1 MAELMQHSAKDA
13 IAFGDGMNDK
23 EMLQMAGKG
32 CIMENA
38 HQTLKDLLPNM
49 EVIGTTRMK
58 QFLIIYVSYTKC
70 DPS

>member
-23 EMLQMAGKG
+23 EMLQVAGKG

-49 EVIGTTRMK
+49 EVIGTNADEAVPHYLRK
-58 QFLIIYVSYTKC
+58 LYQV
-70 DPS
+70 